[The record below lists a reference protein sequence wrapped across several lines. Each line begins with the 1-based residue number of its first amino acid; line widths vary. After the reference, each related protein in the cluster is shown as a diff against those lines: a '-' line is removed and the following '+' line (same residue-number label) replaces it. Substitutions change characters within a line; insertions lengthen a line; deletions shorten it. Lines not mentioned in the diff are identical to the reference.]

1 LVRRFRS
8 LLYAPADDP
17 AAVEAAADSAADAV
31 ILDLEDRVPAHR
43 KAEARAAA
51 VDAVCRLGPE
61 RIVYV
66 RVNAAESGL
75 LEADLD
81 AVVQPGLAGVRVPKT
96 EAVGDVQAVDELI
109 SAAEQLNGVPM
120 GQVAISIGLESAAA
134 VRATWEL
141 CTASTRVASVAVGLG
156 RGGDL
161 QADLGFVPGDDG
173 TETLYLRSKVVLD
186 ARAARVPIPL
196 DGGYGTYRSYDPARE
211 EAPFLR
217 SAETGRRLGYR
228 AKICF
233 HVAQVEAIN
242 RIFGDGWA
250 A

>member
-1 LVRRFRS
+1 LVRPFRS
-8 LLYAPADDP
+8 LLYAPADDR
-17 AAVEAAADSAADAV
+17 AAVDAAAGSAADAV
-31 ILDLEDRVPAHR
+31 ILDLEDRVPADR
-43 KAEARAAA
+43 KAEARDAAAAA
-51 VDAVCRLGPE
+51 VRRLGPD

-66 RVNAAESGL
+66 RVNPADSGL

-96 EAVGDVQAVDELI
+96 ETVADVREVDELI
-109 SAAEQLNGVPM
+109 AAAERRNDVPR

-141 CTASTRVASVAVGLG
+141 CTASPRVASVAVGLG

-173 TETLYLRSKVVLD
+173 METLYLRSKVVLD

-196 DGGYGTYRSYDPARE
+196 DGGYGTYRSYDPGRE
-211 EAPFLR
+211 EAAFLR

-242 RIFGDGWA
+242 RIFGEGWA

>member
-1 LVRRFRS
+1 VVRPFRS
-8 LLYAPADDP
+8 LLYAPADDQ
-17 AAVEAAADSAADAV
+17 AAVDAAADSAADAV
-31 ILDLEDRVPAHR
+31 ILDLEDRVSADR
-43 KAEARAAA
+43 KGAAREAA
-51 VDAVCRLGPE
+51 VDAIGRLGPD

-66 RVNAAESGL
+66 RVNGADSGL

-81 AVVQPGLAGVRVPKT
+81 AVVRPGLAGVRVPKA
-96 EAVGDVQAVDELI
+96 EAPADVLAVDELI
-109 SAAEQLNGVPM
+109 SAGERRNGVPS
-120 GQVAISIGLESAAA
+120 GQIAISIGLESAAA

-141 CTASTRVASVAVGLG
+141 CTASPRVASVAVGLG

-186 ARAARVPIPL
+186 SRAAGVPIPL
-196 DGGYGTYRSYDPARE
+196 DGGYGTYRTYDSARE
-211 EAPFLR
+211 EEAFLR
-217 SAETGRRLGYR
+217 SAESGRRLGYR